1 MEYQKENEMSK
12 IAFVFPGQGAQYI
25 GMAQDFY
32 NTMPECKETF
42 DKATELLGFDMA
54 ELCFEE
60 NERLDKTEYTQ
71 AAILTAT
78 IAILKAVGKT
88 GIKADITAGLS
99 LGEYCA
105 LVANSALSFEDAV
118 QLVRKRGIFMEHE
131 VPDGKGTMAAILGL
145 QSDVIESICNEI
157 QKEQGNPVQPANYNC
172 PGQIVISGEK
182 NAVLAAGEKL
192 KEAGAR
198 RVVELKV
205 SGPFHS
211 DMLKGAGEKLAGE
224 LKNVTFS
231 DMSIPYVTNVTAS
244 ILDKETTAEQIKEL
258 LKVQVS
264 SAVKWQQSIEN
275 MINSGVDT
283 FIEIGPGRTL
293 SGFIRKIDR
302 TKKVL
307 NIEKIEDLEKLKE
320 L

>member
-1 MEYQKENEMSK
+1 MSK
-12 IAFVFPGQGAQYI
+12 IAFVFPGQGAQYT

-32 NTMPECKETF
+32 NTMPECKEIF

-60 NERLDKTEYTQ
+60 NKRLDKTEYTQ
-71 AAILTAT
+71 AAILTAA
-78 IAILKAVGKT
+78 IAILKAVEKT
-88 GIKADITAGLS
+88 GVKADVTAGLS

-118 QLVRKRGIFMEHE
+118 CLVRKRGIFMEHE

-145 QSDVIESICNEI
+145 QNDVIEQICKEV
-157 QKEQGNPVQPANYNC
+157 QEEQGNFVQPANYNC
-172 PGQIVISGEK
+172 PGQIVISGER

-192 KEAGAR
+192 KEAGAK
-198 RVVELKV
+198 RVLELKV

-211 DMLKGAGEKLAGE
+211 AMLKGAGEKLAQE
-224 LKNVTFS
+224 LEKVTFN
-231 DMSIPYVTNVTAS
+231 DMVIPYFTNVTADIMNTDTAS
-244 ILDKETTAEQIKEL
+244 DKIKEL

-264 SAVKWQQSIEN
+264 SAVKWQQSVEN
-275 MINSGVDT
+275 MINNGIDT
-283 FIEIGPGRTL
+283 FVEIGPGRTL

-307 NIEKIEDLEKLKE
+307 NIEKVEDLEKLKE
-320 L
+320 LL

>member
-1 MEYQKENEMSK
+1 MSK
-12 IAFVFPGQGAQYI
+12 IAFVFPGQGAQYT
-25 GMAQDFY
+25 GMAKDFY
-32 NTMPECKETF
+32 DTMPECKEVF

-78 IAILKAVGKT
+78 IAILRAVEKK
-88 GIKADITAGLS
+88 GIKADVTAGLS

-105 LVANSALSFEDAV
+105 LVANSSLSFEDAV

-131 VPDGKGTMAAILGL
+131 VPNGKGAMSAILGL
-145 QSDVIESICNEI
+145 QNDVIEKICDEV
-157 QKEQGNPVQPANYNC
+157 QKEQGNCVHPANYNC
-172 PGQIVISGEK
+172 PGQIAISGEK
-182 NAVLAAGEKL
+182 NAVLAAGERL

-211 DMLKGAGEKLAGE
+211 AMLKGAGDKLAEE
-224 LKNVTFS
+224 LKNVKFS
-231 DMSIPYVTNVTAS
+231 KMTVPYVTNVTA
-244 ILDKETTAEQIKEL
+244 ETMGTDTAEEKIKEL
-258 LKVQVS
+258 LEVQVYS
-264 SAVKWQQSIEN
+264 SVKWQQSVEN
-275 MINSGVDT
+275 MIKDGVDT

-307 NIEKIEDLEKLKE
+307 NIEKVEDLEKLQE
-320 L
+320 LL

>member
-1 MEYQKENEMSK
+1 MSK
-12 IAFVFPGQGAQYI
+12 IAFVFPGQGAQYT
-25 GMAQDFY
+25 GMAKDFY
-32 NTMPECKETF
+32 DSMPECREIF
-42 DKATELLGFDMA
+42 DKATELLDFDMA
-54 ELCFEE
+54 ELCFEA

-78 IAILKAVGKT
+78 IAILKAVEKT
-88 GIKADITAGLS
+88 GVKADMTAGLS

-131 VPDGKGTMAAILGL
+131 VPDGKGTMAAVLGL
-145 QSDVIESICNEI
+145 QNDIIEKICNEV
-157 QKEQGNPVQPANYNC
+157 QEEQGASVQPANYNC

-182 NAVLAAGEKL
+182 EAVLAAGEKL
-192 KEAGAR
+192 KEAGAK
-198 RVVELKV
+198 RVIELKV

-211 DMLKGAGEKLAGE
+211 AMLKGAGEKLAEE
-224 LKNVTFS
+224 LEGVIFS
-231 DMSIPYVTNVTAS
+231 NMAIPYVTNVTAD
-244 ILDKETTAEQIKEL
+244 IMDKDTISDKIKEL

-264 SAVKWQQSIEN
+264 SAVKWQQSVEN
-275 MINSGVDT
+275 MIADGVDT
-283 FIEIGPGRTL
+283 FVEIGPGRTL

-307 NIEKIEDLEKLKE
+307 NIEKVEDLEKLQE
-320 L
+320 LL

>member
-1 MEYQKENEMSK
+1 MSK
-12 IAFVFPGQGAQYI
+12 IAFVFPGQGAQYT

-32 NTMPECKETF
+32 QTIPECKELF
-42 DKATELLGFDMA
+42 EKATGLLEFDMA
-54 ELCFEE
+54 QLCFEK

-78 IAILKAVGKT
+78 IGILKAVEKT
-88 GIKADITAGLS
+88 GIKADMTAGLS

-105 LVANSALSFEDAV
+105 LVANSVLSFEDAV

-145 QSDVIESICNEI
+145 QSDIIEKICNEV
-157 QKEQGNPVQPANYNC
+157 QKEQKNPVQPANYNC

-182 NAVLAAGEKL
+182 AAVLTAGEKL
-192 KEAGAR
+192 KEAGAK
-198 RVVELKV
+198 RVIELNV

-211 DMLKGAGEKLAGE
+211 AMLKGAGEKLAEE
-224 LKNVTFS
+224 LNKVTFS
-231 DMSIPYVTNVTAS
+231 NIEIPYVTNVTAD
-244 ILDKETTAEQIKEL
+244 IIENGTDADKIKEL

-264 SAVKWQQSIEN
+264 SAVKWQQSVET
-275 MINSGVDT
+275 MINNGVDT

-293 SGFIRKIDR
+293 SGFIKKIDR
-302 TKKVL
+302 TKKVI
-307 NIEKIEDLEKLKE
+307 NIEKVEDLEKLKE
-320 L
+320 LV